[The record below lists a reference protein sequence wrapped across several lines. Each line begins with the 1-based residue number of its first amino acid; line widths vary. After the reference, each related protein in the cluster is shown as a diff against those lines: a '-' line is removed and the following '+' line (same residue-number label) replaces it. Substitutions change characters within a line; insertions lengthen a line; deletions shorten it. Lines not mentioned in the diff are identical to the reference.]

1 MFILIRREKP
11 KYTVPT
17 TINNFLK
24 LGIIIA
30 DIVDNIECKHWL
42 EQFSKLDFKFLKR
55 RERKG

>member
-42 EQFSKLDFKFLKR
+42 E
-55 RERKG
+55 